1 MSFTTMRLQASFV
14 IGTMVL
20 YLVADAANAW
30 LFATWL
36 EHVPGVSWVFLPAGI
51 RLLSTLLF
59 GGAGA
64 LGLLIASWLT
74 TFFRYFPD
82 DPQRALVG
90 GIIGALAPWLVYL
103 HAGRS
108 WRFGSSLAS
117 LSPVRLLGL
126 SAAYA
131 VANSLLH
138 HLYFAWR
145 GQEELLDGFVAMLV
159 GDLLGTLIV
168 LYAFKVLL
176 FLLRAR
182 A

>member
-1 MSFTTMRLQASFV
+1 MSFTTLRLKASFV
-14 IGTMVL
+14 IGTAAL

-64 LGLLIASWLT
+64 LGLLLGSWIT
-74 TFFRYFPD
+74 TFFHYFPD
-82 DPQRALVG
+82 DPQRAFIG
-90 GIIGALAPWLVYL
+90 GVISALAPWLVYL

-108 WRFGSSLAS
+108 WRFGVSLAT
-117 LSPVRLLGL
+117 LSPRRLLGL
-126 SAAYA
+126 CAGYA
-131 VANSLLH
+131 LANSLLH

-145 GQEELLDGFVAMLV
+145 GQQELLDDFVAMFM

-168 LYAFKVLL
+168 LYVFKGLL

>member
-1 MSFTTMRLQASFV
+1 MSFTTIRLKASFV
-14 IGTMVL
+14 IATSAL
-20 YLVADAANAW
+20 YVVADAANAW

-36 EHVPGVSWVFLPAGI
+36 EHVQGVSWVYLPAGI

-64 LGLLIASWLT
+64 LGLLLGAWIT
-74 TFFRYFPD
+74 TFFHYFPD
-82 DPQRALVG
+82 DPQRAFMG
-90 GIIGALAPWLVYL
+90 GVISALAPWLVYL

-108 WRFGSSLAS
+108 WRFGASLAS
-117 LSPVRLLGL
+117 LSPARLLGL

-131 VANSLLH
+131 LANSLLH

-145 GQEELLDGFVAMLV
+145 GQQGLIDGFVAMLV

-168 LYAFKVLL
+168 LYVFKALL